1 MLRTQLIH
9 PQMLAALAGAGHGA
23 TVLLADGH
31 YPASTAVGPNASRVS
46 LNLSPGIVTVTQV
59 LAAVVSTIAVEAAT
73 VMRPPAD
80 HPEPEAYADFR
91 RLLPDLTLDPQ
102 ERFAFYEKATGPD
115 LALMVATGDV
125 RTYAN
130 VLLTIGVTHPAQTP
144 PG

>member
-1 MLRTQLIH
+1 VS
-9 PQMLAALAGAGHGA
+9 HG
-23 TVLLADGH
+23 
-31 YPASTAVGPNASRVS
+31 S

-73 VMRPPAD
+73 VMQPPAD

-102 ERFAFYEKATGPD
+102 ERFAFYEKATSPD
-115 LALMVATGDV
+115 LALTVATGDV

-130 VLLTIGVTHPAQTP
+130 VLLTIGVTHPARTP
-144 PG
+144 G